1 MIRTKDTF
9 VTRVRHHLSYIVNP
23 ASRKLII
30 GALSIFILLV
40 VHIIPCANNDRFMG
54 VYAILSSEKTV
65 AKMRGMFDFDQSVF
79 LNYGVLPFYFGPL
92 LNFSLFYC
100 SGFTSLAFSFSHVS
114 FVCLYQ

>member
-40 VHIIPCANNDRFMG
+40 VHIIPCANNDIFMG

-65 AKMRGMFDFDQSVF
+65 AKMRGI
-79 LNYGVLPFYFGPL
+79 LVLY
-92 LNFSLFYC
+92 
-100 SGFTSLAFSFSHVS
+100 
-114 FVCLYQ
+114 